1 MNVMSIIYLVLS
13 ILLIGRIVYQILK
26 KKRLP
31 HNNYTPFDDM
41 MMGIDPDL
49 KDNNKILADTKHETN
64 YEERT
69 TRKG

>member
-1 MNVMSIIYLVLS
+1 MNVLSIVYLVLS
-13 ILLIGRIVYQILK
+13 IILISRIVYQILK

-31 HNNYTPFDDM
+31 HSNYSPFDDM
-41 MMGIDPDL
+41 MMGMDPEL
-49 KDNNKILADTKHETN
+49 KENNQILADTKHETN